1 MKLFHGRFHSA
12 FFVWRSAEEQEWL
25 DAPPVGREFGSPDFE
40 RLEVLHRHSYGVI
53 TSDQAMQ
60 RLGIDNL
67 DTLHTQMLDASNPG
81 SGCNSCARRP
91 FRGSS
96 LPDCEY

>member
-1 MKLFHGRFHSA
+1 MNLFHGRFHSA
-12 FFVWRSAEEQEWL
+12 FFVWRSAEEHEWL
-25 DAPPVGREFGSPDFE
+25 DAAPVGREFGSPDFE

-67 DTLHTQMLDASNPG
+67 DTLHTQMLDASIPIPAPG
-81 SGCNSCARRP
+81 AAPALEGLFA
-91 FRGSS
+91 
-96 LPDCEY
+96 D